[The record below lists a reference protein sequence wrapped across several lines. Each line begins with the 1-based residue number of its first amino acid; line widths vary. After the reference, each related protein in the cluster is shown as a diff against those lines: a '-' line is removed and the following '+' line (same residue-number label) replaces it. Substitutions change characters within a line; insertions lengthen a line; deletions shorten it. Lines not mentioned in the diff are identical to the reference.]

1 MNTETHEPPLAAP
14 QARCDLPIE
23 GMSCAACAARIEK
36 RLAREPGISAAS
48 VNFPMHT
55 ATVHYDPAAITPA
68 AVAEIIS
75 DIGFSATVPPAPAA
89 AVAAAEAAVTPQ
101 AARAASVD
109 AGIGVA
115 QPPEVDSN
123 HHAAGKLLRARLI
136 VAAVLTVPLMVIA
149 MSHGAIAAFNVP
161 WINFVQLA
169 LATPALLWCGWP
181 FLRAAFM
188 AGRHGSATMDTLV
201 VLGTWA
207 AYLFS
212 LVATVWPGVLPAAAA
227 AAGHSGHGGHGGA
240 AAPVYFEAAAG
251 IITLI
256 LLGRTL
262 EARATGRTTAAIARL
277 LNLQPQTA
285 TVVRGGQEVQ
295 VPVARVIVG
304 DTFIVRPGEKV
315 PVDGAVASGQ
325 SAVDESM
332 LTGESVPVEK
342 ATGDPVFAA
351 TLNTIGVLR
360 CAATKVGLDTAL
372 QQIVRQVKEAQ
383 GGKAPIAR
391 LADRISGVF
400 VPVVLGLAAVTFGL
414 WMLLWTGEGALSM
427 AVLTS
432 VSVLIIACP
441 CALGLATPTAIM
453 VGTGL
458 GAEHGIL
465 IKGGEALEAAHGLD
479 TIVLDKTGTITKGA
493 PELTDAVAVPAFAGG
508 EGELLRLAASA
519 EAASEHP
526 LAAAVV
532 RAARHRGLKPSEP
545 AAFVTLVGSGV
556 EATVDGRHVLIG
568 TPGLLALRGISGVG
582 DAERSR
588 AAELAREGKTTVMV
602 AVDGTLA
609 GVLAVADSIRPEA
622 AAAISRLRAMG
633 VAVHML
639 TGDRCETALA
649 VAAQVGI
656 DPDHVLAE
664 VLPSA
669 KAEQVRQLQRQR
681 RKVGMVGDGINDAP
695 ALVQAD
701 VGVAMGSGTD
711 VAIES
716 ADITLLR
723 SDLRAVPEALTLARA
738 TMRTIRRNLFWAF
751 VYNIIGIPLAAGAL
765 YPVTGWLLSPVVAS
779 AAMAMSSVC
788 VVTSSLRLR
797 KAVISV

>member
-1 MNTETHEPPLAAP
+1 M
-14 QARCDLPIE
+14 
-23 GMSCAACAARIEK
+23 
-36 RLAREPGISAAS
+36 
-48 VNFPMHT
+48 
-55 ATVHYDPAAITPA
+55 
-68 AVAEIIS
+68 
-75 DIGFSATVPPAPAA
+75 
-89 AVAAAEAAVTPQ
+89 
-101 AARAASVD
+101 
-109 AGIGVA
+109 
-115 QPPEVDSN
+115 
-123 HHAAGKLLRARLI
+123 
-136 VAAVLTVPLMVIA
+136 
-149 MSHGAIAAFNVP
+149 
-161 WINFVQLA
+161 
-169 LATPALLWCGWP
+169 
-181 FLRAAFM
+181 
-188 AGRHGSATMDTLV
+188 
-201 VLGTWA
+201 
-207 AYLFS
+207 
-212 LVATVWPGVLPAAAA
+212 
-227 AAGHSGHGGHGGA
+227 
-240 AAPVYFEAAAG
+240 
-251 IITLI
+251 
-256 LLGRTL
+256 
-262 EARATGRTTAAIARL
+262 
-277 LNLQPQTA
+277 
-285 TVVRGGQEVQ
+285 Q
-295 VPVARVIVG
+295 VPVAQVVVG

-342 ATGDPVFAA
+342 TMGDAVFAA
-351 TLNTIGVLR
+351 TLNTTGVLR
-360 CAATKVGLDTAL
+360 CTATKVGLDTAL

-414 WMLLWTGEGALSM
+414 WMVLWTGDGALSM

-479 TIVLDKTGTITKGA
+479 TIVLDKTGTITRGA
-493 PELTDAVAVPAFAGG
+493 PELTDAIEVPAFSGG

-519 EAASEHP
+519 ESASEHP
-526 LAAAVV
+526 VAAAVV
-532 RAARHRGLKPSEP
+532 RAARHRGLKLSEP
-545 AAFVTLVGSGV
+545 TAFTALVGSGV
-556 EATVDGRHVLIG
+556 EAMVDSRRVLIG
-568 TPGLLALRGISGVG
+568 TPGLLALRGIGGVG

-588 AAELAREGKTTVMV
+588 AAALAAEGKTTVMV

-639 TGDRCETALA
+639 TGDRRETAMT
-649 VAAQVGI
+649 VAARVGI
-656 DPDHVLAE
+656 DPEHVLAE

-669 KAEQVRQLQRQR
+669 KAEQVRKLQSQG

-751 VYNIIGIPLAAGAL
+751 VYNIIGIPLAAGVL

-797 KAVISV
+797 KAVISA

>member
-1 MNTETHEPPLAAP
+1 
-14 QARCDLPIE
+14 
-23 GMSCAACAARIEK
+23 
-36 RLAREPGISAAS
+36 
-48 VNFPMHT
+48 
-55 ATVHYDPAAITPA
+55 
-68 AVAEIIS
+68 
-75 DIGFSATVPPAPAA
+75 
-89 AVAAAEAAVTPQ
+89 
-101 AARAASVD
+101 
-109 AGIGVA
+109 
-115 QPPEVDSN
+115 
-123 HHAAGKLLRARLI
+123 
-136 VAAVLTVPLMVIA
+136 
-149 MSHGAIAAFNVP
+149 
-161 WINFVQLA
+161 
-169 LATPALLWCGWP
+169 
-181 FLRAAFM
+181 
-188 AGRHGSATMDTLV
+188 
-201 VLGTWA
+201 
-207 AYLFS
+207 
-212 LVATVWPGVLPAAAA
+212 
-227 AAGHSGHGGHGGA
+227 
-240 AAPVYFEAAAG
+240 VYFEAAAG
-251 IITLI
+251 IIVLI

-277 LNLQPQTA
+277 LNLQPQAA
-285 TVVRGGQEVQ
+285 TVIRGGQEMQ
-295 VPVARVIVG
+295 VPVARVVVG
-304 DTFIVRPGEKV
+304 DSFVVRPGEKV
-315 PVDGAVASGQ
+315 PVDGAVAGGQ

-351 TLNTIGVLR
+351 TLNTTGVLR
-360 CAATKVGLDTAL
+360 CTATKVGLDTAL

-414 WMLLWTGEGALSM
+414 WMVLWSGDGALSM

-493 PELTDAVAVPAFAGG
+493 PELTDAVAVAAFGGG

-519 EAASEHP
+519 ESASEHP
-526 LAAAVV
+526 VAAAVV
-532 RAARHRGLKPSEP
+532 RAARHRGLKLAEP
-545 AAFVTLVGSGV
+545 AAFTALVGSGV
-556 EATVDGRHVLIG
+556 EAMVDGRRVLIG
-568 TPGLLALRGISGVG
+568 TPGLLALRGVTGV
-582 DAERSR
+582 DDTERTR
-588 AAELAREGKTTVMV
+588 AAALAAEGKTTVMV

-639 TGDRCETALA
+639 TGDRRETALA
-649 VAAQVGI
+649 VAGQVGI
-656 DPDHVLAE
+656 DADHVLAE
-664 VLPSA
+664 VLPSG
-669 KAEQVRQLQRQR
+669 KAEQVRQLQIQG

-751 VYNIIGIPLAAGAL
+751 VYNIIGIPLAAGVL

-797 KAVISV
+797 KAVISA